1 MLSYVLEL
9 ELKIAEQLAREAG
22 AQALLLQYLG
32 VLSHKENFEG
42 PLTQGDLV
50 ADKLIR
56 EGLQKHF
63 PGDNIITEET
73 FKPDSPVPTTG
84 RVWFVD
90 PIDGTSNYAAGGSEY
105 AVMIGLAIDSIPQ
118 VGVVFEP
125 ATQTLWRAK
134 PGLAERVEAT
144 GKVQV
149 LDIRHRPVPKDGPI
163 LAVSHSHPSVFVD
176 FLAQNLPA
184 SKIFKKSSVG
194 LKIALIAD
202 GKADVYI
209 TAAKRIKL
217 WDTCAPTAILNASGG
232 ALKSIQGQSL
242 TFGGNIQHGIEII
255 ATTPHAEIWL
265 SSRIQ
270 GVIEEWITLRKIRR
284 PSS

>member
-1 MLSYVLEL
+1 MLFRVLEL

-32 VLSHKENFEG
+32 ILRHKDNFEG
-42 PLTQGDLV
+42 PITQGDLE
-50 ADKLIR
+50 ADQLIR

-63 PGDNIITEET
+63 PEDLIITEET
-73 FKPDSPVPTTG
+73 FEAGSEIPTTG
-84 RVWFVD
+84 RVWFID
-90 PIDGTSNYAAGGSEY
+90 PIDGTSDYAAGGSEY
-105 AVMIGLAIDSIPQ
+105 AVMIGLAINSIPQ

-134 PGLAERVEAT
+134 PGLAERIDSNGQT
-144 GKVQV
+144 YL
-149 LDIRHRPVPKDGPI
+149 LDIRERQVPAGGPI
-163 LAVSHSHPSVFVD
+163 LAVSHSHPSLFVD
-176 FLAQNLPA
+176 FLAKNLPA
-184 SKIFKKSSVG
+184 SKIIKKSSVG

-202 GKADVYI
+202 GKADAYI

-217 WDTCAPTAILNASGG
+217 WDTCAPAAILNASGG
-232 ALKSIQGQSL
+232 ALKSIQGQNL
-242 TFGGNIQHGIEII
+242 VFGDNIQHGIEII

-270 GVIEEWITLRKIRR
+270 GVIEEWITLRKTRR